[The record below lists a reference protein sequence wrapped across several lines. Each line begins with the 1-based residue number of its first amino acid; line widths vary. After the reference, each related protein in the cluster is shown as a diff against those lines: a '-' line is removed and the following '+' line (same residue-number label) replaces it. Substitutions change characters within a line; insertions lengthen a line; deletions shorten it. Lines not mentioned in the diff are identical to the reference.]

1 MDISVGLIRKLDK
14 VEPQLREVLLSIL
27 EEMEKQRRSLRNLLV
42 SIGKQGNNL
51 VVFPIRWDMFL
62 KIGLTGASPTSQERF
77 WGGDYRTSP
86 QRFHR
91 GGDREV

>member
-62 KIGLTGASPTSQERF
+62 KIGLTGGFPHFSKEILGWRLQNLSTEIS
-77 WGGDYRTSP
+77 
-86 QRFHR
+86 
-91 GGDREV
+91 